1 MATEHEPGTQPEPSA
16 DPERRTRLL
25 WGDRPPSP
33 RGKPGLTT
41 EQIVR
46 IAVSVADGDGM
57 AAVSMRRVAQ
67 QLGVTPMS
75 LYRHV
80 PGKAELIDLMRDHV
94 YGERPPSAATAP
106 WQEQL
111 ATWAR
116 HGYALYLRHP
126 WLTATSSSRFVP
138 GPNTIAVYEAGL
150 RIVFAT
156 GLRPAETTAVINLVG
171 GFVESAARQVIDA
184 ALLEQATGE
193 SHEAWW
199 SARDELYARLDPFP
213 TISAIWAAGGYDD
226 PEDPFEFGLRR
237 VLAGIAALIESRQA
251 GTPPD
256 RDERRDEAGEECVVC
271 GRRLAPGVIGR
282 PRTYCSRACQQ
293 RAYRRRRSAAP
304 TL

>member
-1 MATEHEPGTQPEPSA
+1 MATEHEPGAEPEPA
-16 DPERRTRLL
+16 TDPERRTRLL
-25 WGDRPPSP
+25 WADRPPSP

-46 IAVSVADGDGM
+46 VAVGLADGDGM

-94 YGERPPSAATAP
+94 YGERPPAPATAP
-106 WQEQL
+106 WQDQL
-111 ATWAR
+111 AAWAR
-116 HGYALYLRHP
+116 HGHALYLRHP
-126 WLTATSSSRFVP
+126 WLVASASSRFVP
-138 GPNTIAVYEAGL
+138 GPHTIAVYEAGL

-156 GLRPAETTAVINLVG
+156 GLQPAETTAVINLVG

-184 ALLEQATGE
+184 VRLEQATGE

-199 SARDELYARLDPFP
+199 GARDELYARLDPFP
-213 TISAIWAAGGYDD
+213 TIGAIWAAGGYDD

-237 VLAGIAALIESRQA
+237 VLAGIADLVASRQGSVPGRA
-251 GTPPD
+251 EH
-256 RDERRDEAGEECVVC
+256 RDEEGERCAVC
-271 GRRLAPGVIGR
+271 GRRLALGTTGR

-293 RAYRRRRSAAP
+293 RAYRRRSARSRSP
-304 TL
+304 S